1 MSELKLNVA
10 KNLAFGHFMYRDLIG
25 VEVKEL
31 DIKKEEVVNNSSAD
45 AIFDSIFSM
54 NPRTG
59 LPDGDIAMFMSEKTS
74 PDIRDFIR
82 TQLMSPN
89 GVKADTTFDGL
100 TDDELHEF
108 SRKDFE
114 SVTQY
119 RDRLLNFLRESN
131 KPAETNE

>member
-1 MSELKLNVA
+1 MSKIKTNIPF
-10 KNLAFGHFMYRDLIG
+10 NSAFGNYQYRDLIN
-25 VEVKEL
+25 VEVTE
-31 DIKKEEVVNNSSAD
+31 IEPKKREFVNNDTAD
-45 AIFDSIFSM
+45 AIFDSIFAI

-74 PDIRDFIR
+74 PDIREYIR

-100 TDDELHEF
+100 SDDELHEF

-131 KPAETNE
+131 KPADTID